1 MYNTSYIEI
10 NKSAL
15 KNNIN
20 FLKRCVGEDVR
31 LSSVIKGNAYGHGIT
46 EFVPL
51 AEECGISHF
60 STFSAW
66 EAHKAFKVSG
76 GSAIMIMGYI
86 ADSELEWA
94 IENGIEF
101 YVFNTERLKET
112 LKTAV
117 RMGKKARIHID
128 VETGMN
134 RTGIEE
140 HEIPEVIKTLKANPG
155 HIEFSGLC
163 THYAGAESI
172 ANYVRVKEQHQR
184 YKEVLKSFRDAGVSP
199 KFRHTASSAAAI
211 AYPETRMDL
220 VRIGIMQYGFWPSME
235 TYIYY
240 LSKKNVKTNP
250 LKRVITW
257 KSHVMDVKDVKR
269 GEFIGYNTSYL
280 ASNDMRIAII
290 PVGYSDGYSRSLSN
304 HGRVLINGC
313 RAGVIGLVSMNMMI
327 VNVSRIP
334 NVKKRDEAVLIGTQK
349 NRSISVSSFS
359 KFTTHDVNYELLTRL
374 SEHIPRVVRA

>member
-1 MYNTSYIEI
+1 MHNTSYIELK
-10 NKSAL
+10 KSAL

-20 FLKRCVGEDVR
+20 FLKRYLGKDVR
-31 LSSVIKGNAYGHGIT
+31 ISSVIKGNAYGHGIT

-51 AEECGISHF
+51 VEECGVSHF

-66 EAHKAFKVSG
+66 EAKKALKVSR
-76 GSAIMIMGYI
+76 GSTIMIMGYI
-86 ADSELEWA
+86 DDSELEWA

-101 YVFNTERLKET
+101 YVFNTERLKEAVNIAR
-112 LKTAV
+112 KTGT
-117 RMGKKARIHID
+117 RARIHID

-140 HEIPEVIKTLKANPG
+140 AEIAEVIKTLKSNPEN
-155 HIEFSGLC
+155 IEFSGLC

-172 ANYVRVKEQHQR
+172 ANYVRVKEQVQR
-184 YKEVLKSFRDAGVSP
+184 YKEILKSFQNAGVSP
-199 KFRHTASSAAAI
+199 RIRHTASSAAAI
-211 AYPETRMDL
+211 AYPETRMGL

-240 LSKKNVKTNP
+240 LSKNDVKTNP
-250 LKRVITW
+250 LKRIITW
-257 KSHVMDVKDVKR
+257 KSCVMDIKDVKR

-280 ASNDMRIAII
+280 ASSDMRIAIV

-334 NVKKRDEAVLIGTQK
+334 NVKKGDEVVLIGTQK

-374 SEHIPRVVRA
+374 SEHIPRFVRP